1 MAFNHNLLARMQE
14 ATPATLLLCGT
25 LTALLAYGWY
35 ERVTVDSGRPWRWA
49 SPAFWAMIGGLSLGV
64 ALLSMSGLALIIIPI
79 IAIHQYY
86 LRADFRPSTRTNG
99 TRRWWLNLEPG
110 PGFYQA
116 MLALAVALI
125 VSMPWFVYMIHSHG
139 WQVATALAF
148 PPYESFPGRQVSL
161 LPRLV
166 ELAPVALPLGLFGA
180 VRAVR
185 ASLSDE
191 LNSFDTIGGSLL
203 VIWLAIASL
212 TPTVWPSGPQGAVD
226 LIILVPLNLLA
237 AQTIADLVN
246 RRVSVRSLIG
256 LAPAIAISIA
266 WWVSD
271 DLGKAISGLFHG
283 RIDAATA
290 LGLHLALD
298 VIVVSVVLGR
308 TLNRWAHHRDN
319 RQRRSWRS
327 F

>member
-1 MAFNHNLLARMQE
+1 M
-14 ATPATLLLCGT
+14 
-25 LTALLAYGWY
+25 
-35 ERVTVDSGRPWRWA
+35 
-49 SPAFWAMIGGLSLGV
+49 
-64 ALLSMSGLALIIIPI
+64 
-79 IAIHQYY
+79 
-86 LRADFRPSTRTNG
+86 
-99 TRRWWLNLEPG
+99 
-110 PGFYQA
+110 
-116 MLALAVALI
+116 
-125 VSMPWFVYMIHSHG
+125 
-139 WQVATALAF
+139 
-148 PPYESFPGRQVSL
+148 
-161 LPRLV
+161 
-166 ELAPVALPLGLFGA
+166 
-180 VRAVR
+180 RAVR

-290 LGLHLALD
+290 LGLHLVLD

-319 RQRRSWRS
+319 RQRWILAVFLITILVVVVTSGLREVLFRHSETHDLLSLRTMILRRNRDLPFQVLAVVSAAWSPCERDLTRSEIAQTLPGGAFVLSCKRCYRDCLSATWMRS
-327 F
+327 TSFSTFLKAKD